1 MANNSTD
8 LILNPEIG
16 FHADEHD
23 QSAKPV
29 SPTPR
34 KKQMTLKMRVTLPP
48 LVVMFFFLVVSVF
61 AYQNFTKLG
70 DIVKTVIGKSQQSVA
85 EQTNLA
91 YLITNVQKDV
101 SQFFFRQNEED
112 FDLANASLASLR
124 TEINQKNNKGAKAAI
139 TRLEELVA
147 AVKVRFDN
155 LKNQEKSLNTTQT
168 EIFNYFEGLPPERI
182 KKSWIPLPGLTQ
194 ISVPQTPKTLMTL
207 KANWQ
212 V

>member
-124 TEINQKNNKGAKAAI
+124 TEINQKIIKGPKRPSPAW
-139 TRLEELVA
+139 
-147 AVKVRFDN
+147 
-155 LKNQEKSLNTTQT
+155 KN
-168 EIFNYFEGLPPERI
+168 
-182 KKSWIPLPGLTQ
+182 W
-194 ISVPQTPKTLMTL
+194 
-207 KANWQ
+207 
-212 V
+212 